1 MNSPSKALKVLQK
14 KHFDLVITSIHMHE
28 MDGKRFFKK
37 VTQEIRL
44 PVVVMSADSDERM
57 MLQTLEDGAAMYLV
71 KPINKDDLKNVLQYA
86 YSTTNEAKFTNDD
99 DQESESDDAKS
110 ASSVNNFNTKSQPK
124 AIAKRGRKRAKKHDK
139 GEDECESRRAKK
151 KNKTKV
157 VWTSSLHNQFL
168 DAVNFY
174 GQEKAV
180 PKRILEFMH
189 VPGLTRENI
198 ASHLQVK
205 ARGLT
210 SSNTKSM
217 SSNLNFD
224 PSSIYKEMR
233 HEDLELLRRGRRR
246 NPIFQQPNKPSNPNP
261 SKYHNLYQKY
271 ISTSTFENRGT
282 SFQEGYNNCYKRVSN
297 FNLDGNNHNSGT
309 SHDVTRASNP
319 SFSTSHGVTRAS
331 NPSFS
336 TSHAVTKAGNPS
348 FSTSHGVTRA
358 SNPSFN
364 RSSGPILSNHMRDR
378 NLGLR
383 NSVNVTPTLS
393 GSMLFGSSSSMQ
405 LPSFPTSS
413 LPNLSVNHNY
423 GSVNSRLLSPSFL
436 QLSITRNSGGKINS
450 SSSMSVMGSNSTSI
464 INDDVNR
471 SDNLFNDQEFDSM
484 LMNDILLQDNV
495 VPPSNQLGVELN
507 NYMSELSQ
515 PNLSNELLVTS
526 NKLNEQDIRDTMMEF
541 DLFCNDSSRKEV
553 VSATEDQE
561 WADGLLDSLL
571 GNGWENS

>member
-1 MNSPSKALKVLQK
+1 MYVCVYNVVHLSGYVVL
-14 KHFDLVITSIHMHE
+14 E
-28 MDGKRFFKK
+28 
-37 VTQEIRL
+37 
-44 PVVVMSADSDERM
+44 
-57 MLQTLEDGAAMYLV
+57 
-71 KPINKDDLKNVLQYA
+71 
-86 YSTTNEAKFTNDD
+86 
-99 DQESESDDAKS
+99 
-110 ASSVNNFNTKSQPK
+110 
-124 AIAKRGRKRAKKHDK
+124 
-139 GEDECESRRAKK
+139 
-151 KNKTKV
+151 
-157 VWTSSLHNQFL
+157 
-168 DAVNFY
+168 
-174 GQEKAV
+174 AV

-198 ASHLQVK
+198 ASHLQKYRQFLKKVK

-495 VPPSNQLGVELN
+495 VPPSNQL
-507 NYMSELSQ
+507 
-515 PNLSNELLVTS
+515 
-526 NKLNEQDIRDTMMEF
+526 NEQDIRDTMMEF